1 MNTQAAITSL
11 AFASLVVGASVI
23 AGNLLDKEIN
33 DGSVQMYTQLSH
45 TDNFIFIDAQ
55 EEVYTP
61 CMVRDPKGC
70 PVEYPSLGFVAR
82 RISADVVQLKE
93 EGVFWCKT
101 STIPKPI
108 GWKSGDYHPHFWCDE
123 SGWVEG
129 GKPKS
134 FSKRSNI
141 AEPHSLILP
150 PAVIDQIKMKESDFY
165 LN

>member
-55 EEVYTP
+55 EEVFTP

-108 GWKSGDYHPHFWCDE
+108 GWKSGDYHPHFLCNTC
-123 SGWVEG
+123 GIVIAN
-129 GKPKS
+129 KILCNS
-134 FSKRSNI
+134 FFNR
-141 AEPHSLILP
+141 L
-150 PAVIDQIKMKESDFY
+150 
-165 LN
+165 

>member
-1 MNTQAAITSL
+1 MSKIIQFWFAAVL
-11 AFASLVVGASVI
+11 FVVSGVSA
-23 AGNLLDKEIN
+23 N
-33 DGSVQMYTQLSH
+33 DVTEEDIKKGSVQMYTQLSH
-45 TDNFIFIDAQ
+45 TDNFILIDAQ
-55 EEVYTP
+55 EEVFTP

-93 EGVFWCKT
+93 EGAFWCKT

-129 GKPKS
+129 VKPKS
-134 FSKRSNI
+134 FSNRSNI
-141 AEPHSLILP
+141 GESYPLILHP
-150 PAVIDQIKMKESDFY
+150 EVIDQTKLKGF
-165 LN
+165 N

>member
-1 MNTQAAITSL
+1 MSK
-11 AFASLVVGASVI
+11 LVHLFFSVLFLGI
-23 AGNLLDKEIN
+23 RVSAHDLTEEDIQK
-33 DGSVQMYTQLSH
+33 GSVQMYTKLSH

-55 EEVYTP
+55 EEVFTP

-70 PVEYPSLGFVAR
+70 PVEYPSLGFVSR

-93 EGVFWCKT
+93 KGAFWCKT

-150 PAVIDQIKMKESDFY
+150 PAVIDQIKVKESDFY